1 MNEQERIDEL
11 KSRIDDLEVKLA
23 IHSRIH
29 SVYDDHVPTHQ
40 ILESMALRLDNIEDR
55 LAQVEKRLDGLE
67 NNQELLRR
75 HTPGL

>member
-1 MNEQERIDEL
+1 MSEEEI
-11 KSRIDDLEVKLA
+11 KSRLDDLEVKLA

-55 LAQVEKRLDGLE
+55 LAQVEQRLAALE
-67 NNQELLRR
+67 NRDIPARGYEQPQVPR
-75 HTPGL
+75 H